1 VVLEELVGVLPLRSS
16 GELHAVA
23 AKIACAAGG
32 VFEKLATNVGVA
44 VRGSDVHR
52 LDLGAT
58 ATAMLEVA
66 EGHELHHGNGT
77 PAQVGN
83 EQVATVGCIN
93 FADGIEVVADEA
105 WVVAVRLHKPGVT
118 NLVAEQQL
126 DQIVHVGFQRI
137 SEVQLHWTHTL
148 PEARTA
154 TRDGRVILGEIERGA
169 VQATGGPWHDWVMRW
184 NRALVTRASSG
195 IGRAIAQQLAADGTQ
210 LVIVARDRERLEAL
224 ASEVDVDCEVRVA
237 DLSDRDAPANV
248 VALHCLSQ
256 VAAEVMGQRDGGGI
270 LNVSSVA
277 ACAPGPNSATYAA
290 TKAFVSSLSEA
301 LHAELIGHH
310 VHVTALCPGFTRTE
324 FQDRADFDA
333 SKVPD
338 RLWQS
343 ADDVADAGL
352 RGIDQ
357 NRAVVVPGGLNK
369 VGAGLLNALPD
380 PARRFLVPPVL
391 S

>member
-1 VVLEELVGVLPLRSS
+1 
-16 GELHAVA
+16 
-23 AKIACAAGG
+23 
-32 VFEKLATNVGVA
+32 
-44 VRGSDVHR
+44 
-52 LDLGAT
+52 
-58 ATAMLEVA
+58 
-66 EGHELHHGNGT
+66 
-77 PAQVGN
+77 
-83 EQVATVGCIN
+83 
-93 FADGIEVVADEA
+93 
-105 WVVAVRLHKPGVT
+105 
-118 NLVAEQQL
+118 
-126 DQIVHVGFQRI
+126 
-137 SEVQLHWTHTL
+137 
-148 PEARTA
+148 
-154 TRDGRVILGEIERGA
+154 
-169 VQATGGPWHDWVMRW
+169 MRW